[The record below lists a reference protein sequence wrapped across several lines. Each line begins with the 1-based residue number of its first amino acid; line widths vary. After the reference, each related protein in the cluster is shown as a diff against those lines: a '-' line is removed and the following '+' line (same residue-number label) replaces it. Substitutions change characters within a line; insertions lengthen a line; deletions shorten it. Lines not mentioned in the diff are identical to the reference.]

1 MLGAFVG
8 ERAACSARLVARV
21 EDHLEPLGH
30 AARLRDTRRHNV
42 SMQCQLEIVRFC
54 GNTSLVYFLRTMGV
68 AATREAAAVHD
79 AAIARVWHEVVGT
92 AQATPA
98 ERSRAVRQ
106 ARLPVHSFADLGFDD
121 DLGFM

>member
-1 MLGAFVG
+1 
-8 ERAACSARLVARV
+8 
-21 EDHLEPLGH
+21 
-30 AARLRDTRRHNV
+30 
-42 SMQCQLEIVRFC
+42 MQCQLEIVRFC

-106 ARLPVHSFADLGFDD
+106 ARLPVHSFADLGLNDKL
-121 DLGFM
+121 LGCNLGKSIENVNMLENRTLTPIFFACSLLSRRWTTP